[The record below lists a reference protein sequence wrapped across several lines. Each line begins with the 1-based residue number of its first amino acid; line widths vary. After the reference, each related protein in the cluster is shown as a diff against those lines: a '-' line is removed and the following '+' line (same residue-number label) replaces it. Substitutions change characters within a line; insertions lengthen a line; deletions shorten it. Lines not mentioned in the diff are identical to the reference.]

1 MQLRKQGHCAYKCE
15 YHLVLTSKYRR
26 KIFNEGSYAYLQE
39 LITSFHEMLPEVE
52 VLEFNHDVD
61 HVHILL
67 SIPPKMRV
75 SDVVRT
81 FKSHTGRLMKKKF
94 EYMRKAYW
102 GADGIWS
109 EGYFVSTVGIDEAI
123 IKRYIQ
129 NQGEEDTGQ
138 AKLELK

>member
-1 MQLRKQGHCAYKCE
+1 MLP
-15 YHLVLTSKYRR
+15 SKYRR
-26 KIFNEGSYAYLQE
+26 KIFNSGSYAYRQE

-52 VLEFNHDVD
+52 VLQVHHDID
-61 HVHILL
+61 HVHIVL

-94 EYMRKAYW
+94 DYMRKAYW

-109 EGYFVSTVGIDEAI
+109 DGYFVSTVGIDEGV
-123 IKRYIQ
+123 IKRYIE
-129 NQGEEDTGQ
+129 NQGKEDSGQ
-138 AKLELK
+138 AKLDL